1 MHGVE
6 AMISAPKRIPSF
18 LPVRQAA
25 AFALVL
31 IVVIA
36 ILPL

>member
-1 MHGVE
+1 MTTTALTRVP
-6 AMISAPKRIPSF
+6 APPLLRP
-18 LPVRQAA
+18 AG

-31 IVVIA
+31 IVVIL